1 MGDHAYAYRGQPAY
15 SDDEKV
21 CRTSI
26 YDVDGRQRTVIG
38 CSPFYDTESYVV
50 ETEVTE
56 RVLSPAIATDHYRR
70 GSSPTKKTT
79 NYGSYGS
86 YDKYRRPSS
95 PSYYDR
101 RPQEVNDFLTGVQ
114 IEASRP
120 NNTRYTLP
128 QHGAALGRPTAYP
141 TTGYGGGYGDYR
153 NGNNYGGY
161 SSDED
166 DGEDAYYKPSV
177 NKIRSEPVTP
187 IRPSPKTYAT
197 EGRWSSPPPPASH
210 GVGKLSLPTNNVEEA
225 IDYLKGGP
233 RTETMKPYGSNLKT
247 TGPAIKPYGYGS
259 ELKSTDSVKPYGSNV
274 KIGTETARP
283 YGSYGSDLKSN
294 EYVNPHGYEPDVKSS
309 ESVRP
314 YGTYGSDYKS
324 SESVRPYGYGS
335 DLKSTDAAKPY
346 GTKYPISSN
355 ATSQQVIDCYE
366 AARKYN
372 GKVIRT

>member
-21 CRTSI
+21 CRTYV
-26 YDVDGRQRTVIG
+26 YDVDGRQRTVTG
-38 CSPFYDTESYVV
+38 CSPLYETESCVV

-56 RVLSPAIATDHYRR
+56 RIRPPAIATDHYRR
-70 GSSPTKKTT
+70 GSPPTKKNTD
-79 NYGSYGS
+79 YGSYGS

-101 RPQEVNDFLTGVQ
+101 RPQEVNDLLTGVQ

-128 QHGAALGRPTAYP
+128 QNSTALGRPTVYP

-166 DGEDAYYKPSV
+166 DGEDTYYRPSV
-177 NKIRSEPVTP
+177 NKIRPELVTP

-197 EGRWSSPPPPASH
+197 EGRRSSPPPPASH
-210 GVGKLSLPTNNVEEA
+210 GVGKLSLPTNNIEEA

-233 RTETMKPYGSNLKT
+233 RTET
-247 TGPAIKPYGYGS
+247 IKPYGYGS

-283 YGSYGSDLKSN
+283 YGSYGSDLRSD
-294 EYVNPHGYEPDVKSS
+294 EYVSPYRYGSDVKSS

-324 SESVRPYGYGS
+324 NDTVKPYGYGS
-335 DLKSTDAAKPY
+335 DLKSTEAAKTY
-346 GTKYPISSN
+346 GTKYPVGST
-355 ATSQQVIDCYE
+355 ATGQQVIDCYE